1 MSTVHPSNEQLQSLV
16 DGDLSEADRA
26 TTAAHLET
34 CAACRGLVI
43 DLERL
48 RAAAAGLGPMR
59 PPDHVWLEIAGQIH
73 LDAPAA
79 APPPRRAPRA
89 AIWQWAGLAA
99 ALLIVTAGIYVVQR
113 VPAVSAPPAAPV
125 ADNAPA
131 TGSVQA
137 LTEELDLALAHYDKA
152 IAQLEAIARDSNGTM
167 DSSVAATLQR
177 NLGAIDAAIA
187 ESRAAL
193 AADPESASARD
204 SLVDALMQK
213 VNVLQATVSLV
224 NEMRRGNGE
233 GAAHA
238 AESLGRKS

>member
-1 MSTVHPSNEQLQSLV
+1 MSTVHPSHEQLQGLV
-16 DGDLSEADRA
+16 DGDLSDADRA
-26 TTAAHLET
+26 STAAHLET
-34 CAACRGLVI
+34 CTACRGIVI

-48 RAAAAGLGPMR
+48 RTAAAGLGPMR

-79 APPPRRAPRA
+79 APPRAPPRA

-99 ALLIVTAGIYVVQR
+99 ALLIVTAGIYLVQR
-113 VPAVSAPPAAPV
+113 APAVSAPPAAPV

-137 LTEELDLALAHYDKA
+137 LTEELDQALAHYDKA
-152 IAQLEAIARDSNGTM
+152 IAELEAIARDSNGTM
-167 DSSVAATLQR
+167 DSDVAATLQR

-213 VNVLQATVSLV
+213 VSVLQATVSLV

-238 AESLGRKS
+238 AENLGRKS